1 MTRHQSPRRSMGAP
15 NPDPDRGSGIIS
27 WLLIFMALAAF
38 APCVLLP
45 ELRSYQAM
53 RMAEEAQ
60 QHRMDS
66 LQRTV
71 DREHRL
77 LEALRSDPAV
87 IARAAQRELR
97 FKKPGDRQVRVSVT
111 PTGKASDE
119 ALAPKPVL
127 APRPLSR
134 AAAYLPKYNY
144 DRIFCD
150 DRARLVIMAMS
161 VALMLLAVCLPRRSE
176 SSR

>member
-1 MTRHQSPRRSMGAP
+1 MGAP
-15 NPDPDRGSGIIS
+15 NPDPDRGSGLIS
-27 WLLIFMALAAF
+27 WILIFMALSAF

-119 ALAPKPVL
+119 AITPKAVP
-127 APRPLSR
+127 APRPLVR

-161 VALMLLAVCLPRRSE
+161 VALMLLAICLPRRPE
-176 SSR
+176 SSM

>member
-1 MTRHQSPRRSMGAP
+1 MTRHQSPRRSVGVT
-15 NPDPDRGSGIIS
+15 NPAPDRGSGLIS

-119 ALAPKPVL
+119 AFAPKPVL
-127 APRPLSR
+127 APRLLVQ
-134 AAAYLPKYNY
+134 AAAYLPDYNY

-161 VALMLLAVCLPRRSE
+161 VALMLLAVCLPHRSE

>member
-1 MTRHQSPRRSMGAP
+1 MPTLNTNRPGIGAP
-15 NPDPDRGSGIIS
+15 DPSPDCGSGLIS
-27 WLLIFMALAAF
+27 WLLIFMALAAL

-60 QHRMDS
+60 QHRVDA

-71 DREHRL
+71 DREQRL

-97 FKKPGDRQVRVSVT
+97 FKRPGDRQVRVSVV
-111 PTGKASDE
+111 PTVKASSE
-119 ALAPKPVL
+119 TLTPKP
-127 APRPLSR
+127 APTPPPLPQT
-134 AAAYLPKYNY
+134 AAYLPSHTY
-144 DRIFCD
+144 DQIFCD
-150 DRARLVIMAMS
+150 DQARPVIMAMS
-161 VALMLLAVCLPRRSE
+161 VALMLVAICLPRRSA
-176 SSR
+176 SPG